1 MRFRLRAAFCAAA
14 SLAAQEARLFQ
25 VEVQP
30 PDMVFRYAPTVR
42 VPGQPK
48 LALALG
54 GGGSRGLAHIGV
66 LQRLEEEGIPV
77 DAVVGTSSGALV
89 GTLWAAGFSGHDIQA
104 LFSRVDFGRMVLE
117 PLQRAPGTSL
127 SEQEEAG
134 TGLLNIQVRGKGLV
148 FAQGLRSGAELQRGL
163 EGFLA
168 RANFFS
174 GGDFDQLNVPIRI
187 LATNLEEGQGRA
199 FASGSLVEAL
209 RASMAVPGAFRPVL
223 IGGQQ
228 YVDGAFTE
236 NLPVVHAKSLFH
248 PDRVLAVDVST
259 PFMEGPG
266 GNFFSITAKS
276 LDLMVEH
283 QQNESRAAADLVIR
297 PQIRNASFLE
307 YGSQLGTL
315 VEAGRSGF
323 DGRLEAL
330 RRSLSEAWGPDEAL
344 PIQTMAW
351 AQPPAPEL
359 RDLAAVHMPP
369 GRPPTRQGLYSFL
382 RLAIVRGLVATAEAK
397 LQDGVLELR
406 CVPHNAIQKLEVDA
420 PPHLSIRI
428 HPHLEA
434 TFALGKS
441 FDPAAFG
448 AFLGSWVN
456 ALILEGS
463 PLVDVRGSGF
473 DPLTGTLRLKL
484 TEPVVRNLE
493 IRPPERGMAD
503 LPHLSRL
510 FQDFVNHPI
519 RPWDLRQRIGV
530 AEQRLRLAEVR
541 FELKRQ
547 ATPNP
552 DVSLVL
558 VPVPQKLNA
567 LDLILGYES
576 TLGGQVGFR
585 VKTLNLGPQGLEVQG
600 EGARNRLQSRGG
612 IRFGTPFPGLPSA
625 ALELDGSFFG
635 HRLETRP
642 TFSAPEFP
650 NGSLPRRIVASTLR
664 LQGRFRFAALD
675 RGLGIAGVEHRD
687 AAYHLEESRIARK
700 EDALILQ
707 AEWDN
712 LDRHTLPRQG
722 LLLRGRYLLG
732 HGTEGLGPL
741 EGFREGY
748 LRALALH
755 PLNAQTSLSLNAE
768 WGYGHRLPLNRW
780 WTLGGPSFLLGSK
793 AMERLVPNF
802 LTVHLGLPFRIPGPL
817 GLDLHLT
824 PRIDQAWLASDPGA
838 LTGGAASKARSA
850 GLLVRTTLSGFH
862 LELAYGFSQ
871 VRPPGEGWGRTLGT
885 FNVQVGT
892 QPFDLW
898 KRR

>member
-1 MRFRLRAAFCAAA
+1 MLFAA
-14 SLAAQEARLFQ
+14 STLAAQEARWFR
-25 VEVQP
+25 VDVQP

-48 LALALG
+48 VALALG

-66 LQRLEEEGIPV
+66 LQRLEEEGLPV
-77 DAVVGTSSGALV
+77 DAVVGTSSGALI

-117 PLQRAPGTSL
+117 PLQRTPGTSL
-127 SEQEEAG
+127 SEQEEAA

-174 GGDFDQLNVPIRI
+174 GGDFDQLKVPLRI

-236 NLPVVHAKSLFH
+236 NLPVMCAKSLLH
-248 PDRVLAVDVST
+248 PDRVLAVDVSA

-297 PQIRNASFLE
+297 PQISTASFLE
-307 YGSQLGTL
+307 YGSQLGAL
-315 VEAGRSGF
+315 IQAGRSAF
-323 DGRLEAL
+323 DARLDTF
-330 RRSLSEAWGPDEAL
+330 RRSLREAGGPDETL
-344 PIQTMAW
+344 PVRTMVW
-351 AQPPAPEL
+351 AQPPPREL
-359 RDLAAVHMPP
+359 VDLAATHLPP
-369 GRPPTRQGLYSFL
+369 GRPPTRQGLYGFL
-382 RLAIVRGLVATAEAK
+382 RLAIVRGFVATAEAK
-397 LQDGVLELR
+397 LRDGVLELR
-406 CVPHNAIQKLEVDA
+406 CVPHTSIQKVVVEA
-420 PPHLSIRI
+420 PPHLSARIR
-428 HPHLEA
+428 PHLEA
-434 TFALGKS
+434 TFPVGQP
-441 FDPAAFG
+441 FDAAAFG

-463 PLVDVRGSGF
+463 PLADVRGSGF

-493 IRPPERGMAD
+493 LRTPERGLAD

-510 FQDFVNHPI
+510 FQDFVNHPL
-519 RPWDLRQRIGV
+519 RPRDLRQRIDV

-547 ATPNP
+547 EPPNP

-558 VPVPQKLNA
+558 VPVPRKLNS
-567 LDLILGYES
+567 LDLIVGYES
-576 TLGGQVGFR
+576 TSGGQVGFR
-585 VKTLNLGPQGLEVQG
+585 AKTLNLGLQGLEVEA
-600 EGARNRLQSRGG
+600 EGARNRLQSQGG
-612 IRFGTPFPGLPSA
+612 VRLGTPFPGIPGT
-625 ALELDGSFFG
+625 ALELDGSFFSQ
-635 HRLETRP
+635 RLE
-642 TFSAPEFP
+642 APLSFP
-650 NGSLPRRIVASTLR
+650 VPELPGDGLNGRIVASTLR
-664 LQGRFRFAALD
+664 LQGRFRFGGLD
-675 RGLGIAGVEHRD
+675 RGLGIMGIEHRD
-687 AAYHLEESRIARK
+687 AAYHLRDLRRARK
-700 EDALILQ
+700 EDAVALQ

-712 LDRHTLPRQG
+712 LDRHTLPREG
-722 LLLRGRYLLG
+722 LLLRGRFALG
-732 HGTEGLGPL
+732 QGTQGLEPL

-748 LRALALH
+748 VRALGLQ
-755 PLNAQTSLSLNAE
+755 PLGPRTSLSLDAE
-768 WGYGHRLPLNRW
+768 WGYGYRLPLDRW
-780 WTLGGPSFLLGSK
+780 WTLGGPAFLVGSK
-793 AMERLVPNF
+793 ALGYLVPNF
-802 LTVHLGLPFRIPGPL
+802 LALRLGLPFRIPGPL
-817 GLDLHLT
+817 GVDLNLT
-824 PRIDQAWLASDPGA
+824 PRLDQAWVASDAGA
-838 LTGGAASKARSA
+838 LTGATSPKARSA

-862 LELAYGFSQ
+862 LELAYGFQ
-871 VRPPGEGWGRTLGT
+871 QLRRPGEPWSKTTGT
-885 FNVQVGT
+885 FNIQVGT